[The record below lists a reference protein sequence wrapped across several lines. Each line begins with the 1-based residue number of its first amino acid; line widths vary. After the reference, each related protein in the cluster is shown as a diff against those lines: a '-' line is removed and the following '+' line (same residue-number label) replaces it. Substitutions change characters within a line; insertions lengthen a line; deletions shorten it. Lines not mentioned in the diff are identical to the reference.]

1 MAWSTGPSVCHV
13 TQHHSHA
20 RDPGELSARVEG
32 TGSGDGKE
40 MAELEVGWSSCSPR
54 KIVGLQI
61 EELGTRVI
69 I

>member
-20 RDPGELSARVEG
+20 RDPGELSAHVEG
-32 TGSGDGKE
+32 RGSDDGKE
-40 MAELEVGWSSCSPR
+40 RTELEVRWSSCSPC

-61 EELGTRVI
+61 EEFGTRVI